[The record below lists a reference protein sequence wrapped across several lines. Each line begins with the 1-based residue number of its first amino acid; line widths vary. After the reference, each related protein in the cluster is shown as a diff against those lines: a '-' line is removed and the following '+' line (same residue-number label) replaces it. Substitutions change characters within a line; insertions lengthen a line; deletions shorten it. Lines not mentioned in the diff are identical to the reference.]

1 MADEQALSGDAFA
14 PAEVSAL
21 RAFME
26 KLGFVAPKPVAAA
39 AVSPPA
45 PPPPAAAP
53 AAAIAPPVAPPSPV
67 VPAVAAAPAL
77 DEAGRKQAQDAI
89 NAMVAEAFKAFGAG
103 LAPRTQAPSKAPW
116 PQTQREALEWARGT
130 AEERKALHSA
140 VNDGF
145 KIHSVPRG

>member
-1 MADEQALSGDAFA
+1 MADEQAPSGDAFA

-26 KLGFVAPKPVAAA
+26 KLGFVAPKPVVA
-39 AVSPPA
+39 AVVAPT

-53 AAAIAPPVAPPSPV
+53 AAAIAPPVAPPSPAPSPV
-67 VPAVAAAPAL
+67 APAPVL